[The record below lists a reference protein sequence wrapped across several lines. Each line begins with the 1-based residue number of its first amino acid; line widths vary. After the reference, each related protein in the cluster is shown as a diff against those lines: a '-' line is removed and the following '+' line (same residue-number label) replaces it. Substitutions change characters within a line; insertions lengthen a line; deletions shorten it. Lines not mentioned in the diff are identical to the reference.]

1 MQWIPAC
8 YGHLATV
15 NQTVT
20 NITEATLHAYIHTVA
35 HPDKRHAHTHTQTV
49 QTVGEAP
56 SIDAPSVD

>member
-35 HPDKRHAHTHTQTV
+35 HPDKRHAHTHKLCKQS
-49 QTVGEAP
+49 ARHLP
-56 SIDAPSVD
+56 